1 MTIVMLDIGLF
12 YIKIGFNKAMIKF
25 RTLSSRYYF
34 NHLKKFGQYS
44 SAGGWAR
51 WYSKVAPLK
60 GKRVAKV
67 LLNYKKPGS
76 KLLDLGCGTGLT
88 LAFLAQ
94 AFPNSTGCDIGARE
108 VVATKT
114 VLKDHGIKIP
124 VIKYNGRKLPFP
136 NNLFDIIT
144 FIEVIEHVDYP
155 DLVLKEIQRVLKPDG
170 ILHIT
175 TANKWW
181 PIEPH
186 FKLPFLSYLPGR
198 VADWYV
204 SVFKRGSSYHNIKLP
219 GYSRF
224 FRMVDKNF
232 EVKDITLD
240 VIADYRKF
248 GLAEERGQ
256 AIVLLGW
263 ILKILDKFYLIKKI
277 LVRFSLGWLFIGR
290 PRKEI
295 RIKPE
300 ERTIGLYHYLGWKR
314 IFAKIRFWDAPFAK
328 VEKMV
333 PKNGLIVDLG
343 CGEGIFSNYLAAS
356 SNKRRVL
363 GIELNKKRVGQA
375 DRGLKNVAFRQ
386 GDVLATHL
394 PSCDTIIL
402 FHLLHHLLSRAD
414 QEKLIKKCKLAL
426 KNGGKL
432 IVVEVDVKPTFK
444 YLVSW
449 LTDHFVVPL
458 LFEGKLFESKTYFRK
473 KEEWIKVLR
482 ENGFTCKMVSAE
494 EGKPFTHVIFNCV
507 KEA

>member
-1 MTIVMLDIGLF
+1 
-12 YIKIGFNKAMIKF
+12 MIKF
-25 RTLSSRYYF
+25 KALSDQYYF
-34 NHLKKFGQYS
+34 DHLKKFGQYS
-44 SAGGWAR
+44 SASGWAR

-60 GKRVAKV
+60 GERVAKV
-67 LLNYKKPGS
+67 LLNYKNTNS

-88 LAFLAQ
+88 LTFLAQ
-94 AFPNSTGCDIGARE
+94 AFPNSVGCDIGAGE
-108 VVATKT
+108 VGATKT
-114 VLKDHGIKIP
+114 VLKDHGLKIP
-124 VIKYNGRKLPFP
+124 VVKYNGRKLPFP
-136 NNLFDIIT
+136 DSFFDIVT
-144 FIEVIEHVDYP
+144 FIEVIEHVDHP
-155 DLVLKEIQRVLKPDG
+155 DLVLKEIERVLKPDG

-186 FKLPFLSYLPGR
+186 FKLPFLSYLPKSS
-198 VADWYV
+198 ADWYV
-204 SVFKRGSSYHNIKLP
+204 SISKRGSSYQNIRLP
-219 GYSRF
+219 DYSHF
-224 FRMVDKNF
+224 FKMVNKYF

-240 VIADYRKF
+240 VIADYKKF

-256 AIVLLGW
+256 TIILLGR
-263 ILKILDKFYLIKKI
+263 ILKMLNKSERFFLAKPLSQLIKKI

-295 RIKPE
+295 RIKPV
-300 ERTIGLYHYLGWKR
+300 ERIINLYHYLGWKR
-314 IFAKIRFWDAPFAK
+314 IFARIRFWDAPFVK

-333 PKNGLIVDLG
+333 PKNGFIVDLG
-343 CGEGIFSNYLAAS
+343 CGEGIFSNYLAAA

-402 FHLLHHLLSRAD
+402 FHLLHHLLSRVD

-432 IVVEVDVKPTFK
+432 IIVEADIKPTFK
-444 YLVSW
+444 YIVSW
-449 LTDHFVVPL
+449 LTDHLVVPI
-458 LFEGKLFESKTYFRK
+458 LFEGKLFESKIFFRK
-473 KEEWIKVLR
+473 KEEWTGFLK
-482 ENGFTCKMVSAE
+482 ENGFSCRTVSAE
-494 EGKPFTHVIFNCV
+494 ENKPFTHVIFNCTKMV
-507 KEA
+507 